1 MATVFE
7 SPFLSNRLRQIEERY
22 EPSTFGRCDCTSYSY
37 LSLSVILFT
46 VGTAITVFA
55 LGDVAEGYVFS
66 NLGHMWLIG
75 PIFICSGLM
84 VAVKCMLYLRRKSVI
99 QMIFHQRQLFRE
111 LAASPSV
118 GTSGMGTP
126 GPPSYEVITQ
136 AQGSNELP
144 PPSYAEA
151 VSLLRQAGIN
161 VPSMSMRICVANLE
175 VRFEFCKGNRLGLF
189 EDISKDE
196 KTLMSL
202 IAEEYLVWMV
212 IHTKQFD
219 TVSNLQQ
226 SILRNRSA
234 GCI

>member
-99 QMIFHQRQLFRE
+99 QMIFHQRQLFRHLQE

-202 IAEEYLVWMV
+202 IAEEYLVWMA

-219 TVSNLQQ
+219 TVSNL
-226 SILRNRSA
+226 
-234 GCI
+234 

>member
-22 EPSTFGRCDCTSYSY
+22 DEPNTFGRCDCTSYSY
-37 LSLSVILFT
+37 LSLSVVLFT
-46 VGTAITVFA
+46 VGTTITVFA
-55 LGDVAEGYVFS
+55 LGDIAEGHVFS
-66 NLGHMWLIG
+66 HFGHMWLIG
-75 PIFICSGLM
+75 PIFISSGFM

-99 QMIFHQRQLFRE
+99 QMIYHQRQLFRHLQE

-161 VPSMSMRICVANLE
+161 
-175 VRFEFCKGNRLGLF
+175 
-189 EDISKDE
+189 D
-196 KTLMSL
+196 
-202 IAEEYLVWMV
+202 
-212 IHTKQFD
+212 TKLD
-219 TVSNLQQ
+219 CGTVSCSTINVNEN
-226 SILRNRSA
+226 IRSKP
-234 GCI
+234 